1 MKCVHSHTL
10 IFIHRFYTF
19 IYLNIVYIYL
29 YIYNYSFFLQTPRPL
44 MFLCIFNLFEF
55 TFCLL
60 FVKSV
65 CVTTT
70 FPLVTRFSKHHM
82 FIHYNILFFL
92 HFFFVFFLRFGKRG
106 KKEERPRNAD
116 GRLRTRYLSAVP
128 FVLRSDPR
136 RPLSLR
142 LFSLVVGVF
151 SSSLSFLSNSSVLFS
166 VQLPIPFRR
175 RSSAFEI
182 DFPPSGSIRNHLV
195 NRRYHLAALPFSRR
209 L

>member
-1 MKCVHSHTL
+1 M
-10 IFIHRFYTF
+10 
-19 IYLNIVYIYL
+19 
-29 YIYNYSFFLQTPRPL
+29 QTPRPL

-70 FPLVTRFSKHHM
+70 FSLVTRFSKHHM
-82 FIHYNILFFL
+82 FIRYNILFL
-92 HFFFVFFLRFGKRG
+92 HFFFFLFFFFLRFGKRG
-106 KKEERPRNAD
+106 KKEERPWNAD

-182 DFPPSGSIRNHLV
+182 DFPPSGSIRYHLV
-195 NRRYHLAALPFSRR
+195 N
-209 L
+209 